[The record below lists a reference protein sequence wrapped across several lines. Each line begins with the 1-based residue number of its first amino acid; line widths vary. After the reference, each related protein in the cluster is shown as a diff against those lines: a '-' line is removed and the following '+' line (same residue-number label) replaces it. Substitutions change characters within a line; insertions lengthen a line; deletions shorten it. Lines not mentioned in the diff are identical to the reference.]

1 VVERYGRPWDDGDR
15 ERAVFYARCALI
27 EDLVYGMRT
36 GARAYVE
43 AGMEHLERTFS

>member
-1 VVERYGRPWDDGDR
+1 VSEDVRRLFGRWLGPG
-15 ERAVFYARCALI
+15 CAHI

-43 AGMEHLERTFS
+43 AGMEHLERTFA